1 MSNNLD
7 IRERQK
13 MHLQSLLTIK
23 KANQDKTV
31 AELQEEIKRAVGV
44 MEKEDVAWIEKIV
57 GIKAL

>member
-13 MHLQSLLTIK
+13 MHLQSLLTII